1 MRCTPRISG
10 NVVRQFRRAFA
21 ATAAVVALAVFS
33 ARAGFDFAPKAVM
46 STDGFIRVVAYDNP
60 RDDVGFRRPILAFAG
75 NLLDSLSR
83 AFDVKRGKASE
94 PGLVIYAMDG
104 RTNDTRVIVKQET
117 RGNGSSV
124 VKIYLPSPGYSDLD
138 ELRMGIAKSF
148 VGPDMPDWLAQ
159 GVLRCRDGE
168 MRREDTRFM
177 LELWSS
183 GRLPF
188 FPALCTDL
196 RVGKGKAA
204 ALPGFVAG
212 WIKERK
218 VLEKLKAEGWNGNR
232 LAELLTGEKDPVL
245 QDRACDERLARL
257 ARSVLE
263 PGECGEWELNFF
275 SSRLLL
281 QPPYFDMKL
290 VDDRA
295 VCTFRDAID
304 AGESNLLVR
313 ATALLKSRE
322 VPLYAIGRGDGLRSA
337 ADAYTRFLLGVAAGE
352 KREDLE
358 KLLKKADSK
367 LEAAYEKNG
376 KDDNRQR

>member
-1 MRCTPRISG
+1 M
-10 NVVRQFRRAFA
+10 RQFRRAFA
-21 ATAAVVALAVFS
+21 AAAAVAVLAVFS
-33 ARAGFDFAPKAVM
+33 ARAGFDFAPKAVV

-60 RDDVGFRRPILAFAG
+60 RDEVGFRRPILAFAG
-75 NLLDSLSR
+75 NLLDSLSN
-83 AFDVKRGKASE
+83 AFNVKREKVKE

-104 RTNDTRVIVKQET
+104 RTNDTRVIVKPEK
-117 RGNGSSV
+117 RSNGSKV

-148 VGPDMPDWLAQ
+148 IGADMPDWLAQ
-159 GVLRCRDGE
+159 GVLRCRDSE
-168 MRREDTRFM
+168 TIREDTRFM
-177 LELWSS
+177 LELWSG

-218 VLEKLKAEGWNGNR
+218 VLEKLRAEGWNGKR
-232 LAELLTGEKDPVL
+232 LAEMLTEEKDPVM

-263 PGECGEWELNFF
+263 PGECGDWELDFF

-281 QPPYFDMKL
+281 YPPYYDMKL
-290 VDDRA
+290 VDGRA
-295 VCTFRDAID
+295 VCSFREAID
-304 AGESNLLVR
+304 VGESNLLVR

-322 VPLYAIGRGDGLRSA
+322 VPLYAIGRGDRLRAA
-337 ADAYTRFLLGVAAGE
+337 ADTYTRFLLGVAAGE
-352 KREDLE
+352 KKEDLL
-358 KLLKKADSK
+358 KLLNKADSK